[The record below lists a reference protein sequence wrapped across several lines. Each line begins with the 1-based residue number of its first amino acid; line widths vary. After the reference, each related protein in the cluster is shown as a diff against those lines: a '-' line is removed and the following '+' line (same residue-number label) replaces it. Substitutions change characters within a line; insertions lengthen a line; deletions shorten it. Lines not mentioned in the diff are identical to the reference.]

1 LVPEGDATSRS
12 LTDGS
17 GGLALLRGDTMT
29 EFQRLQHLV
38 RLLADMTEEQR
49 RALADFL
56 NAIGWPPAENDEETP
71 LADRP
76 MTSDT

>member
-1 LVPEGDATSRS
+1 
-12 LTDGS
+12 
-17 GGLALLRGDTMT
+17 MT

-56 NAIGWPPAENDEETP
+56 NSIGWPPAENVGGATP
-71 LADRP
+71 SSDPNAADIGP
-76 MTSDT
+76 

>member
-1 LVPEGDATSRS
+1 
-12 LTDGS
+12 
-17 GGLALLRGDTMT
+17 MT

-56 NAIGWPPAENDEETP
+56 NSIGWPPAENVGDTST
-71 LADRP
+71 LKTADRP
-76 MTSDT
+76 MPNDT

>member
-1 LVPEGDATSRS
+1 
-12 LTDGS
+12 
-17 GGLALLRGDTMT
+17 MT

-56 NAIGWPPAENDEETP
+56 NSSDGLPQKMLAIRRPRM
-71 LADRP
+71 ADRP
-76 MTSDT
+76 MTPDTSKVPFGRHGATSRLV

>member
-1 LVPEGDATSRS
+1 
-12 LTDGS
+12 
-17 GGLALLRGDTMT
+17 MT

-56 NAIGWPPAENDEETP
+56 DAIGWPPAENDGGATP
-71 LADRP
+71 SGNERIAA
-76 MTSDT
+76 S